1 MNRKNIVSI
10 GISLIVGIILLGVWL
25 WINPLS
31 EIQTHFRQ
39 LQLGWVALA
48 AFIYLFAYFIRS
60 CRWRLLI
67 PHPAEPGVFR
77 TWLYAMGGNLLN
89 YLIPIRIGDLARA
102 WFIKRNHQIPLARAL
117 PSVFI
122 DKAFD
127 TIAIMVIIIVLPFTA
142 VELSIAMMIL
152 LGLLLV
158 VFLITVCLLVL
169 AASHKEM
176 VISILQYPAKLFP
189 KRFRSKLDGGISTF
203 VTELNLFEHHP
214 ARLLLAVAFTAIGV
228 ILDGLYFFLL
238 FKAFGIDYSY
248 LLALLGYTLINLSYA
263 LPQPP
268 AQLGSNEW
276 MMIIIFSV
284 GFGLTK
290 SAASAI
296 MAFAH
301 VLTALLMSFW
311 GAIAFLRLGPELIHK
326 IFKGEKI
333 DD

>member
-1 MNRKNIVSI
+1 MNRKNLISIIIGLVI
-10 GISLIVGIILLGVWL
+10 GILLLGIWL
-25 WINPLS
+25 WVNPLH
-31 EIQTHFRQ
+31 EIQANFRN
-39 LQLGWVALA
+39 LQFPWVALA
-48 AFIYLFAYFIRS
+48 AFVYLFAYFVRS

-67 PHPAEPGVFR
+67 PSPAEPGVLR

-102 WFIKRNHQIPLARAL
+102 WFIKRNHQVPLARAL

-127 TIAIMVIIIVLPFTA
+127 TIAIMVIIIILPFTA
-142 VELSIAMMIL
+142 IDLSLAMMIL
-152 LGLLLV
+152 LGLLLI
-158 VFLITVCLLVL
+158 VFLITVVLLVL
-169 AASHKEM
+169 AASRKEL
-176 VISILQYPAKLFP
+176 VTNILQYPVKFLPKKFSTKLNT
-189 KRFRSKLDGGISTF
+189 GISTF
-203 VTELNLFEHHP
+203 VAELNLFEHHP
-214 ARLLLAVAFTAIGV
+214 GRLLLAVVYTAVGIM
-228 ILDGLYFFLL
+228 LDGLYFFLL

-248 LLALLGYTLINLSYA
+248 PLALLGYTLINLSYA

-290 SAASAI
+290 STASAI

-301 VLTALLMSFW
+301 ILTALLMSFW